1 MSGAASVSEFG
12 SARPGP
18 LIGNATAMRK
28 IRNPRYAPEFLERKL
43 SPSALVGHLATV
55 LVSYPSSTPVTI
67 QAMDAPTDPPNDPMP
82 TQPSGP
88 VVPA

>member
-1 MSGAASVSEFG
+1 
-12 SARPGP
+12 
-18 LIGNATAMRK
+18 MRK

-43 SPSALVGHLATV
+43 SPSALVGHFATV
-55 LVSYPSSTPVTI
+55 LVSHPIHTNPSSTHVTI

-82 TQPSGP
+82 NSPAGP